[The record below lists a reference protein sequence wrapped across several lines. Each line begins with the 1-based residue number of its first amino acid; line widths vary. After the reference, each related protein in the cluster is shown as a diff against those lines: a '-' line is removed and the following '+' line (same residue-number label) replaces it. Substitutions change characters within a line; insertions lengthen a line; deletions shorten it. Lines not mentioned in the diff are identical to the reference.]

1 MEWRYEMTNQFINN
15 EQLNYV
21 KSQIALI
28 NDSMKKNVPEK
39 VLTAVIDLANSKI
52 SALFPNASIEQ
63 QDMLDVSKLKSD
75 KEYDQYIDRLATYL
89 LPFPLVTEQQL
100 KKMFPKQK
108 KLKLPDLGSID
119 YSKLTYLCWNDLR
132 SNKKF
137 IVYVL
142 NGKLVGIEGSLT
154 PTSKKNLCTFCN
166 CFTEVSYFS
175 TITKAKKSKSP
186 DYYKAIGNLICTDST
201 ECNQKITNVE
211 HLTAFLS
218 AALAK

>member
-1 MEWRYEMTNQFINN
+1 MTNQFINN

-21 KSQIALI
+21 KSQVALI

-52 SALFPNASIEQ
+52 SALFQNATQEQ

-75 KEYDQYIDRLATYL
+75 KEYDRYIEQLAPYL
-89 LPFPLVTEQQL
+89 LPFPRITEQQL
-100 KKMFPKQK
+100 KRMFPKQK
-108 KLKLPDLGSID
+108 KLKLPDLESID

-137 IVYVL
+137 IVYAL

-166 CFTEVSYFS
+166 CFTEVTYFS
-175 TITKAKKSKSP
+175 TVTKAKNPKNP

-201 ECNQKITNVE
+201 ECNQKITNAE
-211 HLTAFLS
+211 HLTAFLNE
-218 AALAK
+218 ALAK